1 MTTTFMIY
9 ASIFAILQITLIVI
23 FFMVLIKLF
32 KTEGALKGIL
42 GFLCGL
48 YTFIWGWLKHRELQ
62 MTKLMT
68 VWSVI
73 IVIFMV
79 VPPIVGTS
87 EILKF
92 VSTIQGKGFDVGSFQ
107 KGKTIKPWKKPK
119 VVRPRTKGTPAQKA
133 KGAGAKT
140 AQINID
146 WHKKAVAL
154 WKNGK
159 YTNPRLALNCLN
171 KAVAKDP
178 NFANVYSNRGNA
190 FRDLKQYQKALN
202 DYNKSISLDPTH
214 IKAYNNRGNIYYKQ
228 KKYQEALKDYNKCI
242 RFDPNYP
249 FAYIN
254 RGLVFYQLKN
264 KSRACKDFQKAC
276 KLGDCDGLK
285 WAKEKGF
292 CK

>member
-9 ASIFAILQITLIVI
+9 AAVFAILQITSIII
-23 FFMVLIKLF
+23 FFIVLIKLF

-68 VWSVI
+68 VWSFI
-73 IVIFMV
+73 FIIFMV
-79 VPPIVGTS
+79 GTPLVGTA
-87 EILKF
+87 EIMKMIAT
-92 VSTIQGKGFDVGSFQ
+92 VQKQGFDVGSFQ

-119 VVRPRTKGTPAQKA
+119 ITRPRAKGTSSQK
-133 KGAGAKT
+133 
-140 AQINID
+140 D
-146 WHKKAVAL
+146 SSWHNKAVAL

-159 YTNPRLALNCLN
+159 YTNPRQALIYLN

-178 NFANVYSNRGNA
+178 KFANVYSNRANA
-190 FRDLKQYQKALN
+190 YRDLKQYPKALN
-202 DYNKSISLDPTH
+202 DYNKAISLDPAH
-214 IKAYNNRGNIYYKQ
+214 VKAYNNRGNIYYEQ
-228 KKYQEALKDYNKCI
+228 KKYKQALKDYNRCI
-242 RFDPNYP
+242 RLDPNYT
-249 FAYIN
+249 FALIN
-254 RGLVFYQLKN
+254 RGLVFYKLKN

-276 KLGDCDGLK
+276 TLGDCDGIK
-285 WAKEKGF
+285 WAKGKGI

>member
-1 MTTTFMIY
+1 MTTTYMIY
-9 ASIFAILQITLIVI
+9 MSLFAVLSATQLII
-23 FFMVLIKLF
+23 FFVVLIKLF

-62 MTKLMT
+62 MTKLMM

-73 IVIFMV
+73 LVIFMV
-79 VPPIVGTS
+79 VPPLVGTA
-87 EILKF
+87 ELMKLA
-92 VSTIQGKGFDVGSFQ
+92 STFQEKGFDVGSFQ
-107 KGKTIKPWKKPK
+107 KDKTIKPWKKPK
-119 VVRPRTKGTPAQKA
+119 IARPRTKGTPAQKD
-133 KGAGAKT
+133 
-140 AQINID
+140 ID

-159 YTNPRLALNCLN
+159 YTNPNQALGFLN
-171 KAVAKDP
+171 KAVVKDP
-178 NFANVYSNRGNA
+178 KFANIYNNRGNA
-190 FRDLKQYQKALN
+190 YRDLKQYPKALN
-202 DYNKSISLDPTH
+202 DYNKAISLDPAH
-214 IKAYNNRGNIYYKQ
+214 VKAYNNRGNIYYEQ
-228 KKYQEALKDYNKCI
+228 KKYQEALKDYSQCI
-242 RFDPNYP
+242 RLDPNYT

-276 KLGDCDGLK
+276 ELGDCDGLN
-285 WAKEKGF
+285 WAKGKGF

>member
-9 ASIFAILQITLIVI
+9 AAVFAILQITSIVI
-23 FFMVLIKLF
+23 FFIVLIKLF

-48 YTFIWGWLKHRELQ
+48 YTFIWGWLKHKELQ
-62 MTKLMT
+62 MTKLMA

-73 IVIFMV
+73 LIIFMV
-79 VPPIVGTS
+79 GIPLVGTA
-87 EILKF
+87 EITKMVATF
-92 VSTIQGKGFDVGSFQ
+92 QGKGFDVGSFQ

-119 VVRPRTKGTPAQKA
+119 IARPQAKGTPAQA
-133 KGAGAKT
+133 
-140 AQINID
+140 NID
-146 WHKKAVAL
+146 SHKKAVAL

-159 YTNPRLALNCLN
+159 YTNPRQALIYLN

-178 NFANVYSNRGNA
+178 KFANVYSNRGNA
-190 FRDLKQYQKALN
+190 YRDLKQYPKALN
-202 DYNKSISLDPTH
+202 DYNKAISLNPSH
-214 IKAYNNRGNIYYKQ
+214 VKAYNNRGNIYYEQ
-228 KKYQEALKDYNKCI
+228 KKYRQALKDYNQCI
-242 RFDPNYP
+242 RLNPNYT

-276 KLGDCDGLK
+276 TLGDCDGIN
-285 WAKEKGF
+285 WAKGKGI

>member
-23 FFMVLIKLF
+23 FFIVLIKLF

-87 EILKF
+87 EILKL
-92 VSTIQGKGFDVGSFQ
+92 VSSLQGKGFDVGSFQ

-119 VVRPRTKGTPAQKA
+119 IVRPRTKGASAKNAQK
-133 KGAGAKT
+133 
-140 AQINID
+140 NID
-146 WHKKAVAL
+146 WHKKALAL

-159 YTNPRLALNCLN
+159 YTNPNQALVFLN
-171 KAVAKDP
+171 KAVGKDP
-178 NFANVYSNRGNA
+178 KFANIYSNRGNA
-190 FRDLKQYQKALN
+190 YRDLKQYLKALN
-202 DYNKSISLDPTH
+202 DYNKAISLDPAN

-228 KKYQEALKDYNKCI
+228 RKYQEALKDYNKCI
-242 RFDPNYP
+242 RLDPKYP

-254 RGLVFYQLKN
+254 RGLVYYQLKN
-264 KSRACKDFQKAC
+264 KSRACKDFKKAC
-276 KLGDCDGLK
+276 TLGDCDGLN
-285 WAKEKGF
+285 WAKGKRF

>member
-9 ASIFAILQITLIVI
+9 ASVFAILQITSIVI
-23 FFMVLIKLF
+23 FFIVLIKLF

-48 YTFIWGWLKHRELQ
+48 YTFIWGWLKHKELQ

-68 VWSVI
+68 VWSGI
-73 IVIFMV
+73 FIIFMV
-79 VPPIVGTS
+79 GTPLIGTA
-87 EILKF
+87 ELMKMITT
-92 VSTIQGKGFDVGSFQ
+92 VQGKGFDVGSFQ

-119 VVRPRTKGTPAQKA
+119 IVRPRTKGTPAQSDS
-133 KGAGAKT
+133 
-140 AQINID
+140 D
-146 WHKKAVAL
+146 WHNQAVAL

-159 YTNPRLALNCLN
+159 YTNPRQALIYLN

-178 NFANVYSNRGNA
+178 KFANVYSNRGNA
-190 FRDLKQYQKALN
+190 YRDLKQYPKALN
-202 DYNKSISLDPTH
+202 DYSKAISLDPAH
-214 IKAYNNRGNIYYKQ
+214 VKAYNNRGNIYYEQ
-228 KKYQEALKDYNKCI
+228 KKYQEALKDYNQCI
-242 RFDPNYP
+242 RLKPSYTL
-249 FAYIN
+249 AYIN

-276 KLGDCDGLK
+276 QLRDCDGLN
-285 WAKEKGF
+285 WAKGKGI

>member
-9 ASIFAILQITLIVI
+9 AAVFAILQLTSIII
-23 FFMVLIKLF
+23 FFIVLIKLF

-62 MTKLMT
+62 MTKMMT
-68 VWSVI
+68 LWSVI
-73 IVIFMV
+73 CIIFMV
-79 VPPIVGTS
+79 GTPLIGTA
-87 EILKF
+87 EIMKMI
-92 VSTIQGKGFDVGSFQ
+92 STVQGNGFDVGSFQ

-119 VVRPRTKGTPAQKA
+119 IVKPRTKGTP
-133 KGAGAKT
+133 G
-140 AQINID
+140 QIDSDSHNQ
-146 WHKKAVAL
+146 AVAL

-159 YTNPRLALNCLN
+159 YTNPGQALIYLN

-178 NFANVYSNRGNA
+178 KFANVYSNRGNA
-190 FRDLKQYQKALN
+190 YRDLKQYPKALN
-202 DYNKSISLDPTH
+202 DYNKAISLNPSH
-214 IKAYNNRGNIYYKQ
+214 VKAYNNRGNIYYEQ
-228 KKYQEALKDYNKCI
+228 KKYQEALKDYNHCI
-242 RFDPNYP
+242 RLNPNYTM
-249 FAYIN
+249 AYIN

-276 KLGDCDGLK
+276 TLGDCDGIK
-285 WAKEKGF
+285 WAKGKGF

>member
-9 ASIFAILQITLIVI
+9 AAVFAILQITSIVI
-23 FFMVLIKLF
+23 FFIVLIKLF

-48 YTFIWGWLKHRELQ
+48 YTFIWGWLKHKELQ

-68 VWSVI
+68 VWSFI
-73 IVIFMV
+73 FVIFMV
-79 VPPIVGTS
+79 GTPLIGTA
-87 EILKF
+87 EIMKM
-92 VSTIQGKGFDVGSFQ
+92 VATVQGKGFDVGSFQ
-107 KGKTIKPWKKPK
+107 KGKTIKPWKKSG
-119 VVRPRTKGTPAQKA
+119 VVRPRTKGAV
-133 KGAGAKT
+133 AKT
-140 AQINID
+140 AQKDID

-154 WKNGK
+154 WKNGI
-159 YTNPRLALNCLN
+159 YTNPRQALIYLN

-178 NFANVYSNRGNA
+178 KFANVYSNRGNA
-190 FRDLKQYQKALN
+190 YRDLKQYPKALS
-202 DYNKSISLDPTH
+202 DYSKAISLNPAH
-214 IKAYNNRGNIYYKQ
+214 VKAYNNRGNIYYEQ
-228 KKYQEALKDYNKCI
+228 KKYREALKDYNQCI
-242 RFDPNYP
+242 RLNPNYT

-276 KLGDCDGLK
+276 KLGDCDGIN
-285 WAKEKGF
+285 WAKGKGF

>member
-1 MTTTFMIY
+1 MIY
-9 ASIFAILQITLIVI
+9 TAVFAILQITSIVI
-23 FFMVLIKLF
+23 FFIVLIKLF

-48 YTFIWGWLKHRELQ
+48 YTFIWGWLKHKELQ
-62 MTKLMT
+62 MTKLMA

-73 IVIFMV
+73 LIIFMAGI
-79 VPPIVGTS
+79 PLVGTA
-87 EILKF
+87 EIMKM
-92 VSTIQGKGFDVGSFQ
+92 VATVQGKGFDVGSFQ

-119 VVRPRTKGTPAQKA
+119 IARPQTKGKPAKA
-133 KGAGAKT
+133 M
-140 AQINID
+140 D
-146 WHKKAVAL
+146 SHKKAVAL

-159 YTNPRLALNCLN
+159 YTNPRQALIYLN

-178 NFANVYSNRGNA
+178 KFANVYSNRGNA
-190 FRDLKQYQKALN
+190 YRDLKQYPKALN
-202 DYNKSISLDPTH
+202 DYNKAISLNPSH
-214 IKAYNNRGNIYYKQ
+214 IKAYNNRGNIYYEQ
-228 KKYQEALKDYNKCI
+228 KKYQQALKDYNQCI
-242 RFDPNYP
+242 RLNRNYT

-276 KLGDCDGLK
+276 TLGDCDGIN
-285 WAKEKGF
+285 WAKGKGI

>member
-9 ASIFAILQITLIVI
+9 AAVFAILQITSIII
-23 FFMVLIKLF
+23 FFIVLIKLF

-68 VWSVI
+68 LWSI
-73 IVIFMV
+73 IFIIFMV
-79 VPPIVGTS
+79 GTPLVGTA
-87 EILKF
+87 EIMKMI
-92 VSTIQGKGFDVGSFQ
+92 STFQGNGFDVGLFQ
-107 KGKTIKPWKKPK
+107 KGKTIKPWKKPNIT
-119 VVRPRTKGTPAQKA
+119 RPRTKGTPSQK
-133 KGAGAKT
+133 
-140 AQINID
+140 NSD
-146 WHKKAVAL
+146 WHNKAVAL

-159 YTNPRLALNCLN
+159 YTNPRQALIYLN

-178 NFANVYSNRGNA
+178 KFANVYSNRANA
-190 FRDLKQYQKALN
+190 YRDLKQYPKALN
-202 DYNKSISLDPTH
+202 DYNKAISLDPTH
-214 IKAYNNRGNIYYKQ
+214 VKAYNNRGNIYYEQ
-228 KKYQEALKDYNKCI
+228 KKYQESLKDYNQCI
-242 RFDPNYP
+242 RLDPNYP

-264 KSRACKDFQKAC
+264 KSSACKDFQKAC
-276 KLGDCDGLK
+276 KFGDCDGLN
-285 WAKEKGF
+285 WAKRKRF